1 MLWNNNPRLDLPTR
15 GEIAR
20 RSHSA
25 WLTWALA
32 SEERFP
38 RIPSQAVRDGGY
50 DALLASSRGRRV
62 CGRWWRRALA
72 AVERLT
78 PAALRDW

>member
-1 MLWNNNPRLDLPTR
+1 MLWNNNTRLDLPTR
-15 GEIAR
+15 AEVAR
-20 RSHSA
+20 RAHSQ

-32 SEERFP
+32 SDTRFP
-38 RIPSQAVRDGGY
+38 RIPRHAVRDGGY
-50 DALLASSRGRRV
+50 QAMLATPRGRAV
-62 CGRWWRRALA
+62 CHRWWRRALA